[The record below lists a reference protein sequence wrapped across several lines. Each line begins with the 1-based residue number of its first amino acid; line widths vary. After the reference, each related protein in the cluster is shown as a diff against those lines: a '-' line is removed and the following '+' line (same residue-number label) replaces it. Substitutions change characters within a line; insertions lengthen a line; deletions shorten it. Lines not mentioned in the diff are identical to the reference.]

1 MKWICVWTQEFLSSI
16 NESADG
22 IQCILEDIFG
32 TNPGLV
38 NHEDPTDV
46 ASTKK
51 EKEVIEEAVQNDNKD
66 QLINTD
72 TTTIC
77 LCLTRT
83 IKHSK
88 KDEQKKP
95 ETLQPAIRR
104 TYI

>member
-1 MKWICVWTQEFLSSI
+1 MYGLEFLSSI

-22 IQCILEDIFG
+22 IQCILKVIIS

-38 NHEDPTDV
+38 NHEDPPDV
-46 ASTKK
+46 AATKK
-51 EKEVIEEAVQNDNKD
+51 EEVIEEAVQNDNKD

-83 IKHSK
+83 IK
-88 KDEQKKP
+88 
-95 ETLQPAIRR
+95 TF
-104 TYI
+104 